1 MSNSGQKETDVNLN
15 TPARR
20 ANFASA
26 FVTPSYSHDGASY
39 TNVVAF
45 GHGLVGNHSSV
56 PAIKRS
62 RSDQWTQDASI
73 ETEFHSIDSNVTAFS
88 GVEDETCIDPLPIDG
103 HKTYHSDQNILHTA
117 LALFNVD
124 PKGMYTIIP
133 LQ

>member
-1 MSNSGQKETDVNLN
+1 MSNSGQKQTDVNLN

-26 FVTPSYSHDGASY
+26 FVTPSYSHNGASY

-45 GHGLVGNHSSV
+45 GHGIVDNHSSV

-73 ETEFHSIDSNVTAFS
+73 DTKFHSIDSNITAFS

-103 HKTYHSDQNILHTA
+103 HKTNHSDQHFLQTA

-124 PKGMYTIIP
+124 PKGMYTKNP
-133 LQ
+133 L